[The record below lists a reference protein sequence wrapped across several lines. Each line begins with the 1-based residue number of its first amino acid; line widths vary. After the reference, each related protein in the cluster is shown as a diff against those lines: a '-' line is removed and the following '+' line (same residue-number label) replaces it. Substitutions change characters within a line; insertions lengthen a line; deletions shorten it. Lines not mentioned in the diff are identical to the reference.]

1 MADREIKNK
10 ANIGSASLILI
21 FIVLC
26 LATFGLLSMAS
37 ANNDWKLADKN
48 AAAVKTYYGA
58 DSQGEDFLQMVDQ
71 TLSRAMEGQTDQ
83 EACLLEI
90 KKELGDYYQ
99 EDTGMIATEIPMDY
113 GQALHIELAVT
124 CSGERRFEIE
134 AWKVIHQAD
143 YEIDSALP
151 VWTGQ

>member
-1 MADREIKNK
+1 MADKEMKNK

-26 LATFGLLSMAS
+26 LATFGLLSLTS

-48 AAAVKTYYGA
+48 AKAVQTYYMA
-58 DSQGEDFLQMVDQ
+58 DSQGEEFLQMVDQ
-71 TLSRAMEGQTDQ
+71 TLTEAFRDQ
-83 EACLLEI
+83 EDQDACRLAL
-90 KKELGDYYQ
+90 KNELGDYYQ

-113 GQALHIELAVT
+113 GQVLHIELALR
-124 CSGERRFEIE
+124 CGGERPFDIE
-134 AWKVIHQAD
+134 AWKVVNLSD
-143 YEIDSALP
+143 YEIDNSLP